1 MRKEKAIILLL
12 CLFSLA
18 ACDTKSMNYII
29 KNKSSVT
36 GTVEEIHE
44 NYIILYSDSAEGYPY
59 GSRWQIS
66 LNAENKASTT
76 DLAAGDEIVV
86 YHDGHVME
94 TDPLKPGKVYVITLK
109 TPANRNIN
117 KENSSADSDEIE
129 LTGISAEA
137 IIDVSV
143 SYANWT
149 EESELYTGA
158 LNREKM
164 SISSVRHLPFYK
176 LDTLEDLSQFKK
188 DISELLS
195 TDVCHDEIP
204 SFNQTT
210 ANYDESFFENNTLML
225 VYMSAGSGTYR
236 FGVKSIYCDK
246 SSFCIQINQLNHPEV
261 VTWDMAGWFITVA
274 VSDSIVDNC
283 TDFDAFLYSSEN

>member
-1 MRKEKAIILLL
+1 
-12 CLFSLA
+12 
-18 ACDTKSMNYII
+18 
-29 KNKSSVT
+29 
-36 GTVEEIHE
+36 
-44 NYIILYSDSAEGYPY
+44 
-59 GSRWQIS
+59 
-66 LNAENKASTT
+66 
-76 DLAAGDEIVV
+76 
-86 YHDGHVME
+86 
-94 TDPLKPGKVYVITLK
+94 
-109 TPANRNIN
+109 
-117 KENSSADSDEIE
+117 
-129 LTGISAEA
+129 
-137 IIDVSV
+137 
-143 SYANWT
+143 
-149 EESELYTGA
+149 
-158 LNREKM
+158 M

-195 TDVCHDEIP
+195 IDVCHDEIP

-236 FGVKSIYCDK
+236 FGAKSIYSDK